1 MHGVQKGMMT
11 NNERIEALKIIG
23 VDVFE
28 IPKEKM
34 PDCEMVFLSVREGDS
49 PGGLLYTKEALGK

>member
-1 MHGVQKGMMT
+1 MMT

-28 IPKEKM
+28 MPKEKM

>member
-1 MHGVQKGMMT
+1 MMT